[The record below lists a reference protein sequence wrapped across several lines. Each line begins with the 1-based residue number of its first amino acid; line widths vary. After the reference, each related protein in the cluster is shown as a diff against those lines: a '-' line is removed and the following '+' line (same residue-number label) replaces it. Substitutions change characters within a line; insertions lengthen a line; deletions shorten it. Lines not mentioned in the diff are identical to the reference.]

1 VIILSTIESP
11 AVLTLVF
18 AKVCDCLWVRTY
30 YAKARSRNRLRML
43 AGAPS
48 AMTTCPCRRNG
59 HDPGPA
65 WEILTPVLP
74 ECQDVSSHGQPR
86 FSNCA
91 DPIGRYYRNHATLR
105 GRGV

>member
-1 VIILSTIESP
+1 MGIMARATIIMAWPRVRSRRLLFRVIILSTIESP
-11 AVLTLVF
+11 AVLILVI

-48 AMTTCPCRRNG
+48 AMTTCLCRRNG

-65 WEILTPVLP
+65 LEVVTPVSS
-74 ECQDVSSHGQPR
+74 ECHD
-86 FSNCA
+86 
-91 DPIGRYYRNHATLR
+91 
-105 GRGV
+105 